1 MQTWGE
7 WFFAPQIVGK
17 ELIWR
22 PFFFF
27 FFPLNKMGRDWGL
40 RRREKGCELLLLI

>member
-27 FFPLNKMGRDWGL
+27 PLNKMGRDWCL